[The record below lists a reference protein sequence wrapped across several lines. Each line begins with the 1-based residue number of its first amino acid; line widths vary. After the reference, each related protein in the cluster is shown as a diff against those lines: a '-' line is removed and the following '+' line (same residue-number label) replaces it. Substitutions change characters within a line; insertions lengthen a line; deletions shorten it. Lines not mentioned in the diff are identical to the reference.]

1 MRITS
6 CKLQPEVTVAVI
18 ENQILKLPHFTM
30 RIKRESSFVDWPV
43 RLLTSFSG
51 SHMIYCTHV
60 LIHTVHTP
68 GDCPGTV
75 EYFISETDSS
85 EGSDLSSSPEDN
97 DTDTINT
104 PTLR

>member
-1 MRITS
+1 MGCNKQVCVGCTLHIIYMCITFKS
-6 CKLQPEVTVAVI
+6 
-18 ENQILKLPHFTM
+18 
-30 RIKRESSFVDWPV
+30 R
-43 RLLTSFSG
+43 
-51 SHMIYCTHV
+51 SHTIYCTHV

-68 GDCPGTV
+68 DAGPGTV
-75 EYFISETDSS
+75 EDSISETDSS